1 MANCIVYGTLA
12 IFLNTCLSTC
22 LEPSLN
28 FTRWGVYSQLRD
40 VEHAVTNRVSAK
52 TVTLEAL
59 LVATVELNTLITS
72 FAGRVVNAIRVG
84 CLNLAK
90 AKWVRQAALAA
101 STSVVSSHVTAHFA
115 AEVCTG
121 LSIVIVRCWRTLACT
136 FSTPLEVL

>member
-1 MANCIVYGTLA
+1 VAHCIVYGTLA

-28 FTRWGVYSQLRD
+28 FTSWGVSSQLRD

-59 LVATVELNTLITS
+59 LVTAVELNTLITS
-72 FAGRVVNAIRVG
+72 FADSVINTIRVG

-90 AKWVRQAALAA
+90 PSKSGKQLSPLAQVFSVPMSQATLQRK
-101 STSVVSSHVTAHFA
+101 SVPV
-115 AEVCTG
+115 
-121 LSIVIVRCWRTLACT
+121 
-136 FSTPLEVL
+136 